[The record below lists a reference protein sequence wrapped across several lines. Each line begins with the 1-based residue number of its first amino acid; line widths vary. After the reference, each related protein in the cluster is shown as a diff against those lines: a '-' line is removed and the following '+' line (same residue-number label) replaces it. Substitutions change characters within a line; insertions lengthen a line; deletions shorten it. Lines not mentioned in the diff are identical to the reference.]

1 MSNNIDHNKIDNLLQ
16 FILLE
21 AGRDEDFKSRS
32 LGEIHLIKY
41 VYLADLKFAE
51 ENNGQTYTGLP
62 WRFHHF
68 GPWET
73 SLWKQIDPALK
84 KINAEKQELSSDKY
98 GDFVRWQL
106 SDDVL
111 YEEKRKNLPLI
122 IKVTLPKY
130 IQKFCN
136 YTPELLHFVYATYPM
151 LKVAPEELLNFTP
164 LSLPSFDN
172 TQEVSPILTKRQ
184 QKKRKEALNR
194 IHEKLKEHRLKNPPK
209 KRVPPPIPP
218 IYDEIFE
225 EGVKVLDSLA
235 GKQIEPSKGI
245 ISFSDDIWHSKSR
258 FDIDAL

>member
-73 SLWKQIDPALK
+73 SLWEKIDPALK

-98 GDFVRWQL
+98 GNFVRWQL

-111 YEEKRKNLPLI
+111 YEEKRKNLPFI

-130 IQKFCN
+130 IQEFCN

-151 LKVAPEELLNFTP
+151 LKAAPEDVLDFMPSIQTP
-164 LSLPSFDN
+164 IIEPKDKVI
-172 TQEVSPILTKRQ
+172 EPKLTPRQ
-184 QKKRKEALNR
+184 IKKRKEKILAFKSY
-194 IHEKLKEHRLKNPPK
+194 IK
-209 KRVPPPIPP
+209 KQFENKKDSNDEVEVIPN
-218 IYDEIFE
+218 YDETFFE
-225 EGVKVLDSLA
+225 GLAWLDSLA
-235 GKQIEPSKGI
+235 GEKIKPIQADAVISDNVWKSKA
-245 ISFSDDIWHSKSR
+245 R
-258 FDIDAL
+258 FDEKL